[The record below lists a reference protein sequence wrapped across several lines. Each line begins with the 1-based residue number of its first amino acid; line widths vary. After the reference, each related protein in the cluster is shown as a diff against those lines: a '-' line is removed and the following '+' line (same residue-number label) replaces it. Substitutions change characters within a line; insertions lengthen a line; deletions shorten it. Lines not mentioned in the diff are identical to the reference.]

1 MAKLALYVPLK
12 AKPGKEAEVGEFLRA
27 ALPLVQAEIGTLSWY
42 AIEEAPD
49 RFAIFDTFDSEQ
61 DRQAHLD
68 GKVGA
73 ALIARASDLFA
84 EPPQIHKLSIL
95 ASK

>member
-12 AKPGKEAEVGEFLRA
+12 AKSGKEAAVAEFLRS
-27 ALPLVQAEIGTLSWY
+27 ALPLVQAEIGTLNWY
-42 AIEEAPD
+42 AIEEAPG
-49 RFAIFDTFDSEQ
+49 RFAIFDTFDSEE

-73 ALIARASDLFA
+73 ALMAKAEELFA
-84 EPPQIHKLSIL
+84 EPPQIHKLSLL